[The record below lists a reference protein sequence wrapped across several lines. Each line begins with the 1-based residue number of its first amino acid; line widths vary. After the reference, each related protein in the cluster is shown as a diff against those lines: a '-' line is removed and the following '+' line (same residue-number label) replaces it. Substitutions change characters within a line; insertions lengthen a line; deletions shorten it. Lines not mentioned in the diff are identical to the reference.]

1 MWSAKGLEALCK
13 ACLPV
18 IEGVGNYIESHLGRV
33 DATDIEEKSLFSL
46 VSFVDKTAEQ
56 QLVEGLKPLV
66 PGAGF
71 ITEEETPDSAVEE
84 ATWIIDPLD
93 GTTNFLHQLPSFAVS
108 VALAAKGEIVLGMI
122 YDPNRK
128 EMFYAWKGGGAFC
141 NGRSISVSK
150 RSGLNESLIA
160 TGFPYVTTARLRGHF
175 AVVEYLQ
182 QHSRGIRRWGAS
194 AIDLAYVAC
203 GRFDAYFEYSLYPW
217 DVAAGILI
225 IGEAGGMVT
234 DYTGKSGDYSGREVL
249 ATNGI
254 LHEVLLEL
262 IQDNFGISS

>member
-1 MWSAKGLEALCK
+1 MWNTAALEALCK
-13 ACLPV
+13 VCLPI
-18 IEGVGNYIESHLGRV
+18 IESVGTYIESHVGRV
-33 DATDIEEKSLFSL
+33 DASDIEEKSLFSL

-56 QLVEGLKPLV
+56 LLVEGLGPLV

-108 VALAAKGEIVLGMI
+108 VALAANGEIVLGMV

-141 NGRSISVSK
+141 NGRPIGVSK
-150 RSGLNESLIA
+150 RSGLSESLIA
-160 TGFPYVTTARLRGHF
+160 TGFPYVSTARLREHF
-175 AVVEYLQ
+175 AVVDYLQ
-182 QHSRGIRRWGAS
+182 RHSRGVRRWGAS
-194 AIDLAYVAC
+194 AIDLVYVAC
-203 GRFDAYFEYSLYPW
+203 GRFDAYFEYSLFPW

-225 IGEAGGMVT
+225 IGEAGGKVT
-234 DYTGKSGDYSGREVL
+234 DYKGNSGEYSGREVL
-249 ATNGI
+249 ATNGK
-254 LHEVLLEL
+254 LHEVFLNL
-262 IQDNFGISS
+262 IQDNFDASN

>member
-1 MWSAKGLEALCK
+1 MLNTAALEVLCN

-18 IEGVGNYIESHLGRV
+18 IESVGTYIENHLGRV
-33 DATDIEEKSLFSL
+33 NTSDIEEKSLFSL

-56 QLVEGLKPLV
+56 RIVEGLRPLL

-71 ITEEETPDSAVEE
+71 ITEEDTPDSAVEE

-108 VALAAKGEIVLGMI
+108 VALAVNREIVLGMV
-122 YDPNRK
+122 YDPCRK

-141 NGRSISVSK
+141 NGLPIGVSK
-150 RSGLNESLIA
+150 RSQLNESLIT
-160 TGFPYVTTARLRGHF
+160 TGFPYVTTTRLREHF

-182 QHSRGIRRWGAS
+182 QHSRGIRRWGAA

-203 GRFDAYFEYSLYPW
+203 GRFDAYFEYSLHLW

-225 IGEAGGMVT
+225 IEEAGGKVT
-234 DYTGKSGDYSGREVL
+234 DYAGNSGDYSGREVL
-249 ATNGI
+249 ATNGR
-254 LHEVLLEL
+254 LHGVFLEL
-262 IQDNFGISS
+262 IQDNFGTSN